1 MWLDRTSGEGGGGRV
16 ERQKEEGGGMGKPG
30 YSLSWGVP
38 SQELW
43 AMAPPSGPLRN
54 HFCTE
59 LAGPGEFGWH
69 LEAAHA
75 QVWCGQVEWVG
86 EG

>member
-1 MWLDRTSGEGGGGRV
+1 MEG
-16 ERQKEEGGGMGKPG
+16 QKQEEGGGMGKPDTV
-30 YSLSWGVP
+30 SWGVP

-59 LAGPGEFGWH
+59 LAEPGSLGGIWRQSMPRCGVGRWSGWGRVRSSF
-69 LEAAHA
+69 LAG
-75 QVWCGQVEWVG
+75 VD
-86 EG
+86 